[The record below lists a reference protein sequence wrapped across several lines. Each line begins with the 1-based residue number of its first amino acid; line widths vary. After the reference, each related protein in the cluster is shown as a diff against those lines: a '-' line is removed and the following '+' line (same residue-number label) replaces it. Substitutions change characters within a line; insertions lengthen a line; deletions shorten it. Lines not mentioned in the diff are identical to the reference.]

1 MAKSL
6 TMRKRIRNFF
16 TNMNQ
21 QGNQTPN
28 ENPIDLSQSN
38 EQPINS
44 EENMVVDSE
53 VDTEE
58 SVNPDN
64 INSENKDDE
73 WQLKFAEMND
83 RYLRLYSEFDN
94 YRKRSARERVE
105 FSKTAASDTFTAILP
120 VLDDFDR
127 AAKAMEN
134 ADDIAVVKEGMQ
146 LIYHKFR
153 NILISKGLEEMNAQG
168 ETFDADFHEAITS
181 IPSPDDT
188 MKGKV
193 VDELEKGYSLNGK
206 VIRFA
211 KVVVGS

>member
-1 MAKSL
+1 
-6 TMRKRIRNFF
+6 MRKRIRNFF
-16 TNMNQ
+16 TNMSQ
-21 QGNQTPN
+21 QGNQNPN
-28 ENPIDLSQSN
+28 ENPIDSSQSN
-38 EQPINS
+38 DQPLNA
-44 EENMVVDSE
+44 EENGVIDSE
-53 VDTEE
+53 VNSEE

-64 INSENKDDE
+64 IKSENKEDE
-73 WQLKFAEMND
+73 WQLKYAEMND

-134 ADDIAVVKEGMQ
+134 AEDIAVVKEGMQ

-153 NILISKGLEEMNAQG
+153 NILVSKGLEEMNSQG

-181 IPSPDDT
+181 IPSPDDSL
-188 MKGKV
+188 KGKV

>member
-1 MAKSL
+1 MS
-6 TMRKRIRNFF
+6 
-16 TNMNQ
+16 Q

-28 ENPIDLSQSN
+28 ENPIDSSQSN

-44 EENMVVDSE
+44 EENVV

-58 SVNPDN
+58 TISSDNVN
-64 INSENKDDE
+64 IENKEDD

-105 FSKTAASDTFTAILP
+105 FAKTAATDTFTAILP

-134 ADDIAVVKEGMQ
+134 AEDIAVVKEGMQ

-181 IPSPDDT
+181 IPSPDDS

>member
-1 MAKSL
+1 MS
-6 TMRKRIRNFF
+6 
-16 TNMNQ
+16 Q

-28 ENPIDLSQSN
+28 ENPMDSSQSN

-44 EENMVVDSE
+44 EENVVVDSE
-53 VDTEE
+53 ETI
-58 SVNPDN
+58 SLDN
-64 INSENKDDE
+64 LNSENKEDD

-105 FSKTAASDTFTAILP
+105 FAKTAASDTFTAILP

-134 ADDIAVVKEGMQ
+134 AEDIAVVKEGMQ

-153 NILISKGLEEMNAQG
+153 SILISKGLEEMNAQG

-181 IPSPDDT
+181 IPSPDDS

-193 VDELEKGYSLNGK
+193 VDEVEKGYSLNGK

>member
-1 MAKSL
+1 
-6 TMRKRIRNFF
+6 
-16 TNMNQ
+16 MNQ
-21 QGNQTPN
+21 QGNHTPN

-38 EQPINS
+38 EEPINS
-44 EENMVVDSE
+44 EDNMVVDSE
-53 VDTEE
+53 VNLEE

>member
-1 MAKSL
+1 MS
-6 TMRKRIRNFF
+6 
-16 TNMNQ
+16 Q

-28 ENPIDLSQSN
+28 ENPMDSSQSN
-38 EQPINS
+38 DQPMNS
-44 EENMVVDSE
+44 EENVVIDSE
-53 VDTEE
+53 E
-58 SVNPDN
+58 STSSDN
-64 INSENKDDE
+64 LNNENKEDD

-105 FSKTAASDTFTAILP
+105 FAKTAASDTFTAILP

-134 ADDIAVVKEGMQ
+134 AEDIAVVKEGMQ

-181 IPSPDDT
+181 IPSPDDS
-188 MKGKV
+188 MKGIV
-193 VDELEKGYSLNGK
+193 LDELEKGYSLNGK

>member
-1 MAKSL
+1 
-6 TMRKRIRNFF
+6 
-16 TNMNQ
+16 MNQ

-28 ENPIDLSQSN
+28 ENPIDSSQSN
-38 EQPINS
+38 EQPMNS
-44 EENMVVDSE
+44 EENVVVDSE
-53 VDTEE
+53 E
-58 SVNPDN
+58 SISSDN
-64 INSENKDDE
+64 LNSENKEQD
-73 WQLKFAEMND
+73 WQLKFADMND

-94 YRKRSARERVE
+94 YRKRSARERIE
-105 FSKTAASDTFTAILP
+105 FAKTAASDTFTAILP

-134 ADDIAVVKEGMQ
+134 AEDIAVVKEGMQ

-153 NILISKGLEEMNAQG
+153 SILISKGLEEMNAQG

-181 IPSPDDT
+181 IPSPDDS

-193 VDELEKGYSLNGK
+193 VDEVEKGYSLNGK

>member
-1 MAKSL
+1 
-6 TMRKRIRNFF
+6 
-16 TNMNQ
+16 MNQ
-21 QGNQTPN
+21 QGNQTPD
-28 ENPIDLSQSN
+28 ENPIDSSQSN
-38 EQPINS
+38 EQPMNAEENVVIDS
-44 EENMVVDSE
+44 EESTSSDN
-53 VDTEE
+53 
-58 SVNPDN
+58 VNT
-64 INSENKDDE
+64 ENKEDE

-83 RYLRLYSEFDN
+83 QYLRLWSEFDN

-153 NILISKGLEEMNAQG
+153 NILVSKGLEEMNAQG

-181 IPSPDDT
+181 IPSPDDS

-193 VDELEKGYSLNGK
+193 VDEVEKGYSLNGK

>member
-1 MAKSL
+1 
-6 TMRKRIRNFF
+6 MRKRIRNFF
-16 TNMNQ
+16 TNMSQ
-21 QGNQTPN
+21 QGNQTPD
-28 ENPIDLSQSN
+28 ENPIDSSQSN
-38 EQPINS
+38 EQPMNAEENVVIDS
-44 EENMVVDSE
+44 EES
-53 VDTEE
+53 T
-58 SVNPDN
+58 SSDN
-64 INSENKDDE
+64 ANTENKEDD

-181 IPSPDDT
+181 IPSPDDS

-193 VDELEKGYSLNGK
+193 VDEVEKGYSLNGK

>member
-1 MAKSL
+1 MS
-6 TMRKRIRNFF
+6 
-16 TNMNQ
+16 Q
-21 QGNQTPN
+21 QGNHNPN
-28 ENPIDLSQSN
+28 ENPIDSSQSN
-38 EQPINS
+38 EPPINS

-53 VDTEE
+53 VNTEE

-146 LIYHKFR
+146 LIYHKLR
-153 NILISKGLEEMNAQG
+153 NILVSKGLEEMNAQG

>member
-1 MAKSL
+1 
-6 TMRKRIRNFF
+6 MRKRIRNFF

-21 QGNQTPN
+21 QGNQTPDQ
-28 ENPIDLSQSN
+28 NPIDSSQSN
-38 EQPINS
+38 EQPMNAEENVVIDS
-44 EENMVVDSE
+44 EES
-53 VDTEE
+53 T
-58 SVNPDN
+58 SSDN
-64 INSENKDDE
+64 ANTENKEDD

-83 RYLRLYSEFDN
+83 QYLRLWSEFDN

-153 NILISKGLEEMNAQG
+153 NILVSKGLEEMNAQG

-181 IPSPDDT
+181 IPSPDDS

-193 VDELEKGYSLNGK
+193 VDEVEKGYSLNGK

>member
-1 MAKSL
+1 MS
-6 TMRKRIRNFF
+6 
-16 TNMNQ
+16 Q

-28 ENPIDLSQSN
+28 ENPMDSSQSN

-44 EENMVVDSE
+44 EENVVVDSE
-53 VDTEE
+53 ETI
-58 SVNPDN
+58 SLDN
-64 INSENKDDE
+64 LNSENKEDD

-105 FSKTAASDTFTAILP
+105 FAKTAASDTFTAILP

-134 ADDIAVVKEGMQ
+134 ADDIAVVKEGMH

-153 NILISKGLEEMNAQG
+153 SILISKGLEEMNAQG

-181 IPSPDDT
+181 IPSPDDS

-193 VDELEKGYSLNGK
+193 VDEVEKGYSLNGK

>member
-1 MAKSL
+1 MS
-6 TMRKRIRNFF
+6 
-16 TNMNQ
+16 Q

-44 EENMVVDSE
+44 EENMVVDPE
-53 VDTEE
+53 VNTEE

-73 WQLKFAEMND
+73 WQLKYAEMND

>member
-1 MAKSL
+1 MS
-6 TMRKRIRNFF
+6 
-16 TNMNQ
+16 Q

-53 VDTEE
+53 VNTEE
-58 SVNPDN
+58 SVNPNN

-181 IPSPDDT
+181 IPSPEDS

>member
-1 MAKSL
+1 MS
-6 TMRKRIRNFF
+6 
-16 TNMNQ
+16 Q

-28 ENPIDLSQSN
+28 ENPIDSSQFN

-44 EENMVVDSE
+44 EENVVVDSE
-53 VDTEE
+53 ENI
-58 SVNPDN
+58 SSDN
-64 INSENKDDE
+64 VNSENKEDD

-83 RYLRLYSEFDN
+83 QYLRLWSEFDN

-181 IPSPDDT
+181 IPSPDDS

-193 VDELEKGYSLNGK
+193 VDEVEKGYSLNGK

>member
-1 MAKSL
+1 
-6 TMRKRIRNFF
+6 
-16 TNMNQ
+16 MNQ

-28 ENPIDLSQSN
+28 ENPIDSSQSN
-38 EQPINS
+38 EQPMNS
-44 EENMVVDSE
+44 EENVVVDSE
-53 VDTEE
+53 E
-58 SVNPDN
+58 SISSDN
-64 INSENKDDE
+64 LNSENKEQD
-73 WQLKFAEMND
+73 WQLKFADMND

-105 FSKTAASDTFTAILP
+105 FAKTAATDTFTAILP

-134 ADDIAVVKEGMQ
+134 AEDIAVVKEGMQ

-181 IPSPDDT
+181 IPSPDDS

>member
-1 MAKSL
+1 MS
-6 TMRKRIRNFF
+6 
-16 TNMNQ
+16 Q
-21 QGNQTPN
+21 QGNQTSN
-28 ENPIDLSQSN
+28 ENPMDSSQSN
-38 EQPINS
+38 DQPMNS
-44 EENMVVDSE
+44 EENVVIDSE
-53 VDTEE
+53 E
-58 SVNPDN
+58 STSSDN
-64 INSENKDDE
+64 VNSETKEND
-73 WQLKFAEMND
+73 WQLKFADMND

-105 FSKTAASDTFTAILP
+105 FAKTAASDTFTAILP

-134 ADDIAVVKEGMQ
+134 AEDIAVVKEGMQ
-146 LIYHKFR
+146 LIYHKLR
-153 NILISKGLEEMNAQG
+153 GILISKGLEEMNAQG

-181 IPSPDDT
+181 IPSPDDS

-193 VDELEKGYSLNGK
+193 VDEVEKGYSLNGK

>member
-1 MAKSL
+1 MS
-6 TMRKRIRNFF
+6 
-16 TNMNQ
+16 Q

-28 ENPIDLSQSN
+28 ENPIDSSQLN

-44 EENMVVDSE
+44 EENVVVDSE
-53 VDTEE
+53 ETISSDN
-58 SVNPDN
+58 VN
-64 INSENKDDE
+64 IENKEDD
-73 WQLKFAEMND
+73 WQLKFADMND

-105 FSKTAASDTFTAILP
+105 FAKTAATDTFTAILP

-134 ADDIAVVKEGMQ
+134 AEDIAVVKEGMQ

-181 IPSPDDT
+181 IPSPDDS

-193 VDELEKGYSLNGK
+193 VDEVEKGYSLNGK

>member
-1 MAKSL
+1 
-6 TMRKRIRNFF
+6 MRKRIRNFF
-16 TNMNQ
+16 TNMSQ
-21 QGNQTPN
+21 QGNHTPN
-28 ENPIDLSQSN
+28 ENTIDSSQSN

-44 EENMVVDSE
+44 KENMVVDSE
-53 VDTEE
+53 VNSEE

-64 INSENKDDE
+64 IKSENKEDE
-73 WQLKFAEMND
+73 WQLKYAEMND

-134 ADDIAVVKEGMQ
+134 AEDIAVVKEGMQ

-153 NILISKGLEEMNAQG
+153 NILVSKGLEEMNSQG

-181 IPSPDDT
+181 IPSPDDSL
-188 MKGKV
+188 KGKV

>member
-1 MAKSL
+1 MS
-6 TMRKRIRNFF
+6 
-16 TNMNQ
+16 Q

-28 ENPIDLSQSN
+28 ENPMDSSQSN
-38 EQPINS
+38 DQPMNS
-44 EENMVVDSE
+44 EENVVIDSE
-53 VDTEE
+53 E
-58 SVNPDN
+58 STSSDN
-64 INSENKDDE
+64 VNSETKEDD

-83 RYLRLYSEFDN
+83 QYLRLWSEFDN

-134 ADDIAVVKEGMQ
+134 AEDIAVVKEGMQ

-153 NILISKGLEEMNAQG
+153 SILISKGLEEMNAQG

-181 IPSPDDT
+181 IPSPDDS

-193 VDELEKGYSLNGK
+193 VDEVEKGYSLNGK

>member
-1 MAKSL
+1 MS
-6 TMRKRIRNFF
+6 
-16 TNMNQ
+16 Q
-21 QGNQTPN
+21 QGNQTSN
-28 ENPIDLSQSN
+28 ENPMDSSQSN
-38 EQPINS
+38 DQPMNS
-44 EENMVVDSE
+44 EENVVIDSE
-53 VDTEE
+53 E
-58 SVNPDN
+58 STSSDN
-64 INSENKDDE
+64 VNSESKEDD

-105 FSKTAASDTFTAILP
+105 FAKTAASDTFTAILP

-134 ADDIAVVKEGMQ
+134 AEDIAVVKEGMQ

-181 IPSPDDT
+181 IPSPDDS

-193 VDELEKGYSLNGK
+193 LDEVEKGYSLNGK

>member
-1 MAKSL
+1 
-6 TMRKRIRNFF
+6 MRKRIRNFF

-21 QGNQTPN
+21 QGNQTPD
-28 ENPIDLSQSN
+28 ENPIDSSQSN
-38 EQPINS
+38 EQPMNAEENVVIDS
-44 EENMVVDSE
+44 EESTSSDN
-53 VDTEE
+53 
-58 SVNPDN
+58 VNT
-64 INSENKDDE
+64 ENKEDD

-153 NILISKGLEEMNAQG
+153 NILVSKGLEEMNAQG

-181 IPSPDDT
+181 IPSPDDS

-193 VDELEKGYSLNGK
+193 VDEVEKGYSLNGK

>member
-1 MAKSL
+1 MS
-6 TMRKRIRNFF
+6 
-16 TNMNQ
+16 Q
-21 QGNQTPN
+21 QGNQTPD
-28 ENPIDLSQSN
+28 ENPIDSSQSN
-38 EQPINS
+38 EQPMNAEENVVIDS
-44 EENMVVDSE
+44 EESTSSDN
-53 VDTEE
+53 
-58 SVNPDN
+58 VNT
-64 INSENKDDE
+64 ENKEDE

-83 RYLRLYSEFDN
+83 QYLRLWSEFDN

-153 NILISKGLEEMNAQG
+153 NILVSKGLEEMNAQG

-181 IPSPDDT
+181 IPSPDDS

-193 VDELEKGYSLNGK
+193 VDEVEKGYSLNGK

>member
-1 MAKSL
+1 MS
-6 TMRKRIRNFF
+6 
-16 TNMNQ
+16 Q

-28 ENPIDLSQSN
+28 ENPIDSSQFN

-44 EENMVVDSE
+44 EENVVVDSE
-53 VDTEE
+53 ENI
-58 SVNPDN
+58 SSDN
-64 INSENKDDE
+64 VNSENKEDD

-83 RYLRLYSEFDN
+83 QYLRLWSEFDN

-181 IPSPDDT
+181 IPSPDDS

>member
-1 MAKSL
+1 
-6 TMRKRIRNFF
+6 MRKRIRNFF
-16 TNMNQ
+16 TNMSQ

-28 ENPIDLSQSN
+28 ENPIDSTQSN
-38 EQPINS
+38 EQSNNS

-53 VDTEE
+53 VNSEE
-58 SVNPDN
+58 PISPDN
-64 INSENKDDE
+64 LQSDNKEDD

-105 FSKTAASDTFTAILP
+105 FSKTAATDTFTAILP

-134 ADDIAVVKEGMQ
+134 AEDIAVVKEGMQ

-181 IPSPDDT
+181 IPSPDDS

-193 VDELEKGYSLNGK
+193 MDELEKGYSLNGK

>member
-1 MAKSL
+1 
-6 TMRKRIRNFF
+6 
-16 TNMNQ
+16 MNQ
-21 QGNQTPN
+21 QGNQTPD
-28 ENPIDLSQSN
+28 ENPIDSSQSN
-38 EQPINS
+38 EQPMNAEENVVIDS
-44 EENMVVDSE
+44 EES
-53 VDTEE
+53 T
-58 SVNPDN
+58 SSDN
-64 INSENKDDE
+64 ANTENKEDD

-153 NILISKGLEEMNAQG
+153 NILVSKGLEEMNAQG

-181 IPSPDDT
+181 IPSPDDS

-193 VDELEKGYSLNGK
+193 VNEVEKGYSLNGK

>member
-1 MAKSL
+1 
-6 TMRKRIRNFF
+6 MRKRIRNFF

-21 QGNQTPN
+21 QGNHTPN

-53 VDTEE
+53 VNTEE

-64 INSENKDDE
+64 IISENKDDE

-193 VDELEKGYSLNGK
+193 LDELEKGYSLNGK

>member
-1 MAKSL
+1 
-6 TMRKRIRNFF
+6 MRKRIRNFF
-16 TNMNQ
+16 TNMSQ
-21 QGNQTPN
+21 QGNHTPN
-28 ENPIDLSQSN
+28 ENPIDSSQSN
-38 EQPINS
+38 DQPINS
-44 EENMVVDSE
+44 EENMVIDSE
-53 VDTEE
+53 E
-58 SVNPDN
+58 STSSDNVNT
-64 INSENKDDE
+64 ENKEDE

-83 RYLRLYSEFDN
+83 QYLRLWSEFDN

-181 IPSPDDT
+181 IPSPDDS

-193 VDELEKGYSLNGK
+193 VDEVEKGYSLNGK

>member
-1 MAKSL
+1 
-6 TMRKRIRNFF
+6 
-16 TNMNQ
+16 MNQ

-28 ENPIDLSQSN
+28 ENPIDSSQSN
-38 EQPINS
+38 EQPMNS
-44 EENMVVDSE
+44 EENVVVDSE
-53 VDTEE
+53 E
-58 SVNPDN
+58 SISSDN
-64 INSENKDDE
+64 LNSENKEQD
-73 WQLKFAEMND
+73 WQLKFADMND

-94 YRKRSARERVE
+94 YRKRSARERIE
-105 FSKTAASDTFTAILP
+105 FAKTAASDTFTAILP

-134 ADDIAVVKEGMQ
+134 AEDIAVVKEGMQ

-181 IPSPDDT
+181 IPSPDDS

-193 VDELEKGYSLNGK
+193 VDEVEKGYSLNGK

>member
-1 MAKSL
+1 MS
-6 TMRKRIRNFF
+6 
-16 TNMNQ
+16 Q
-21 QGNQTPN
+21 QGNHTPN
-28 ENPIDLSQSN
+28 ENPIDSSQSN
-38 EQPINS
+38 DQPINS
-44 EENMVVDSE
+44 EENMVIDSE
-53 VDTEE
+53 E
-58 SVNPDN
+58 STSSDNVNT
-64 INSENKDDE
+64 ENKEDE

-83 RYLRLYSEFDN
+83 QYLRLWSEFDN

-181 IPSPDDT
+181 IPSPDDS

-193 VDELEKGYSLNGK
+193 VDEVEKGYSLNGK

>member
-1 MAKSL
+1 MS
-6 TMRKRIRNFF
+6 
-16 TNMNQ
+16 Q

-28 ENPIDLSQSN
+28 ENPIDSSQSN

-44 EENMVVDSE
+44 EENVVIDSE
-53 VDTEE
+53 ETI
-58 SVNPDN
+58 SSDN
-64 INSENKDDE
+64 VNSENKEDD

-105 FSKTAASDTFTAILP
+105 FAKTAASDTFTAILP

-134 ADDIAVVKEGMQ
+134 AEDVVVVKEGMQ

-181 IPSPDDT
+181 IPSPDDS

>member
-1 MAKSL
+1 MS
-6 TMRKRIRNFF
+6 
-16 TNMNQ
+16 Q

-44 EENMVVDSE
+44 EENMVVDPE
-53 VDTEE
+53 VNTEE

-134 ADDIAVVKEGMQ
+134 ADDIAVLKEGMQ

>member
-1 MAKSL
+1 
-6 TMRKRIRNFF
+6 MRNRIRNFLS
-16 TNMNQ
+16 NMSQ

-28 ENPIDLSQSN
+28 ENPMDSSQSN
-38 EQPINS
+38 DQPMNS
-44 EENMVVDSE
+44 EENVVIDSE
-53 VDTEE
+53 E
-58 SVNPDN
+58 STSSDN
-64 INSENKDDE
+64 LNNENKEDE

-83 RYLRLYSEFDN
+83 QYLRLWSEFDN

-134 ADDIAVVKEGMQ
+134 AEDIAVVKEGMQ

-181 IPSPDDT
+181 IPSPDDS

-193 VDELEKGYSLNGK
+193 VDEVEKGYSLNGK

>member
-1 MAKSL
+1 
-6 TMRKRIRNFF
+6 MRKRIRNFF
-16 TNMNQ
+16 TNMSQ
-21 QGNQTPN
+21 QGNHNPN
-28 ENPIDLSQSN
+28 ENPIDSSQSN
-38 EQPINS
+38 EPPINS

-53 VDTEE
+53 VNTEE

-83 RYLRLYSEFDN
+83 QYLRLWSEFDN

-146 LIYHKFR
+146 LIYHKLR
-153 NILISKGLEEMNAQG
+153 NILVSKGLEEMNAQG

-181 IPSPDDT
+181 IPSPDDS

-193 VDELEKGYSLNGK
+193 VDEVEKGYSLNGK

>member
-1 MAKSL
+1 MS
-6 TMRKRIRNFF
+6 
-16 TNMNQ
+16 Q

-28 ENPIDLSQSN
+28 ENPMDSSQSN
-38 EQPINS
+38 DQPMNS
-44 EENMVVDSE
+44 EENVVIDSE
-53 VDTEE
+53 E
-58 SVNPDN
+58 STSSDN
-64 INSENKDDE
+64 LNNENKEDD

-105 FSKTAASDTFTAILP
+105 FAKTAASDTFTAILP

-134 ADDIAVVKEGMQ
+134 AEDIAVVKEGMQ